1 MHHTCTNIFLP
12 LSWSVDVV
20 LKRGGSCGGGRG
32 VARMVVS
39 CTLRSRGVELLSG
52 APLWPIFFFI
62 AISSPSFRSNM
73 LFIYLYLHLY
83 GNMITGFFH
92 RRKFVRK
99 GKKKYR
105 MREISYNKLI
115 SRFLFFFF
123 SFSKIYIYIIK
134 GSKMKSGLRE
144 ERLSFSRQVSSKQV
158 IEVFFFFFFFLT
170 SCSWQE
176 REENGRER
184 LLHVRTD
191 LENCRR
197 SFDSSQ
203 QRFQVLRLTRFRS
216 SQLSEVGAR
225 PNAFPFQNLHRSR

>member
-52 APLWPIFFFI
+52 APIFFFI

-115 SRFLFFFF
+115 SRSLFFF
-123 SFSKIYIYIIK
+123 SFSVYIFI
-134 GSKMKSGLRE
+134 
-144 ERLSFSRQVSSKQV
+144 
-158 IEVFFFFFFFLT
+158 
-170 SCSWQE
+170 
-176 REENGRER
+176 
-184 LLHVRTD
+184 
-191 LENCRR
+191 
-197 SFDSSQ
+197 
-203 QRFQVLRLTRFRS
+203 
-216 SQLSEVGAR
+216 
-225 PNAFPFQNLHRSR
+225 